1 MDENRTKGT
10 KTQKISYFYLCLI
23 QNCGYDQKDGL
34 KLGFIFQGHLQFP
47 LPRHFSPTNCFV
59 LASPPQLFLP
69 LSFPPFILL
78 FLPSFQ
84 RFLGPLQIFIHFN
97 HHRLRFRTFSAV
109 QPILLWFLPFP
120 LEFSQ
125 QLRQR
130 LILQPFQSTQFLSL
144 HRAFPLP
151 FPLRRHLIFLWLQ
164 EIYPGLQ
171 FLFLPELPP
180 LLPP

>member
-10 KTQKISYFYLCLI
+10 KTQKFSYFYLCLI

-84 RFLGPLQIFIHFN
+84 RFQVPLQIFIHFN
-97 HHRLRFRTFSAV
+97 HHRLRSRTFSAV

-120 LEFSQ
+120 LESSQ

-130 LILQPFQSTQFLSL
+130 LLLQPFQSTQFPFL
-144 HRAFPLP
+144 HQVYLQP
-151 FPLRRHLIFLWLQ
+151 FLLRRHLIFLLLR
-164 EIYPGLQ
+164 EILLDLQ

-180 LLPP
+180 LLLP